1 MTFHLLQEA
10 TMKNHTKAAR
20 AHFIFAGCYALP
32 CVALLV
38 AGPLL
43 GIEIGWQLP
52 ASAAALS
59 AAHAVMGWGAAQAKN
74 WARVLTLVL
83 AFPALLA
90 VPLGTLV
97 AIQLISY
104 CWLGWNGRGASLAL
118 PGFPMAAK

>member
-1 MTFHLLQEA
+1 
-10 TMKNHTKAAR
+10 MKNHTKAAH

-32 CVALLV
+32 VVALFV
-38 AGPLL
+38 AGPVL
-43 GIEIGWQLP
+43 GMNIDWRIP
-52 ASAAALS
+52 ACIAALV
-59 AAHAVMGWGAAQAKN
+59 AVHAWMGWGAANARN

-104 CWLGWNGRGASLAL
+104 CWLSWDGRDALLPLAGL
-118 PGFPMAAK
+118 AAGGK

>member
-1 MTFHLLQEA
+1 
-10 TMKNHTKAAR
+10 MKNHANAAR
-20 AHFIFAGCYALP
+20 AHFIFAGCYVLP
-32 CVALLV
+32 VIVLLA

-52 ASAAALS
+52 ACAAAL
-59 AAHAVMGWGAAQAKN
+59 AAVHAMMGWGAAKAKN

-104 CWLGWNGRGASLAL
+104 CWLGWDGRRAL
-118 PGFPMAAK
+118 PALAGFSAATK

>member
-1 MTFHLLQEA
+1 MR
-10 TMKNHTKAAR
+10 NHTRAAR
-20 AHFIFAGCYALP
+20 AHFIFAGCYALSGG
-32 CVALLV
+32 ALLV

-43 GIEIGWQLP
+43 GVEIGWHLP
-52 ASAAALS
+52 ACVGAL
-59 AAHAVMGWGAAQAKN
+59 AVPHAVMGWGAAKAKN

-104 CWLGWNGRGASLAL
+104 CWLAWDGRGGL
-118 PGFPMAAK
+118 PAAARMPATAR